1 MLDFISY
8 LKNELKVAQNEL
20 RYIKNELTIPE
31 ITQKLNRYNISCIV
45 MFYFIIILLFLSPL
59 LITFHF

>member
-31 ITQKLNRYNISCIV
+31 TTQKLNRYNISCIV
-45 MFYFIIILLFLSPL
+45 MFYFIERRLFLCGK
-59 LITFHF
+59 FG